1 MDVSLP
7 FITNH
12 LVICSFM
19 IVRLLQS
26 LLPTT
31 TSHSRSA
38 AIATIDLP
46 HFWRFQF
53 ENKSQAQQS
62 DQTSKYL
69 SQQLS
74 VEEFHTT
81 KDNHSPSDRNSNR
94 STLSEYYSMRRFGV
108 QEGSSKSSS
117 SSRNISVIIPWI
129 AASSSMVAAAISG
142 WSSYFVWILLLLG
155 SSSHSSYGFGLG
167 SRSSRTLR
175 YRPSS
180 SCSSATA
187 RILPAFALATTSS
200 TNRMS
205 SYSAVFANAFHPSA
219 LSSAAKDDGNSGDNG
234 NDKDD
239 TTTSKANDPS
249 DASTCTA
256 NDETILL
263 SGRPHPE
270 TDRLLLF
277 HYESTTS
284 TQDEAKR
291 IAQSL
296 ASAESSPPGT
306 FCVTATSQTNGRGT
320 TGRKWMGAPGNVFV
334 TIGIPVQTYM
344 TTLLRERNIPLTLLP
359 LKVGDLTASLIQNE
373 LNACGANDNARVTV
387 KWPNDVLVDAKKIS
401 GTLIENASDWFLV
414 GVGINIAHAPT
425 VPTQGPDYGRPS
437 VSLME
442 YCGRNSDGD
451 EQEQNEKKARDIGVQ
466 LALELHRWVYEDSEN
481 NASSIVAGWK
491 RWLDFDA
498 ELTMRNDYRETGPRR
513 VVRLKDV
520 LPDGRIRVANKDDG
534 VEEVLVSDYFV

>member
-1 MDVSLP
+1 V
-7 FITNH
+7 
-12 LVICSFM
+12 
-19 IVRLLQS
+19 
-26 LLPTT
+26 
-31 TSHSRSA
+31 
-38 AIATIDLP
+38 
-46 HFWRFQF
+46 
-53 ENKSQAQQS
+53 
-62 DQTSKYL
+62 
-69 SQQLS
+69 
-74 VEEFHTT
+74 
-81 KDNHSPSDRNSNR
+81 
-94 STLSEYYSMRRFGV
+94 
-108 QEGSSKSSS
+108 
-117 SSRNISVIIPWI
+117 
-129 AASSSMVAAAISG
+129 
-142 WSSYFVWILLLLG
+142 
-155 SSSHSSYGFGLG
+155 
-167 SRSSRTLR
+167 SRSSRSFR

-180 SCSSATA
+180 CCGSATA
-187 RILPAFALATTSS
+187 RILPAFALATTSR

-205 SYSAVFANAFHPSA
+205 SYSAVFANAYHPSA

-239 TTTSKANDPS
+239 SDTSKPNDPP

-263 SGRPHPE
+263 SGRPHPG

-373 LNACGANDNARVTV
+373 LNACGANDDARVTV

-437 VSLME
+437 VSLMD
-442 YCGRNSDGD
+442 YCGSSSDVD
-451 EQEQNEKKARDIGVQ
+451 EQEQSEKKAREIGVQ